1 MNVQLLRVVL
11 NTGHQ
16 CSEGPLQMR
25 VLRRVEGGEG
35 ILEVGLGVLQG
46 RATVGRGA
54 GGGDAVVADVG
65 IGIGVVE
72 VGGLQDAGVAGG
84 ELHGVIGISCGTA
97 RRIVLVQAAGAD
109 GGHRRPT
116 TTSSSSD
123 IVVGIHQR
131 VRRREPAGRA
141 VRDGRGQAAS
151 GRGDGGGRLRVA
163 VLHLDAGH
171 RRRLR

>member
-1 MNVQLLRVVL
+1 
-11 NTGHQ
+11 
-16 CSEGPLQMR
+16 MR

-35 ILEVGLGVLQG
+35 ILEVGLGVLQSG
-46 RATVGRGA
+46 ATVGRGP
-54 GGGDAVVADVG
+54 GGGDPVVADVG
-65 IGIGVVE
+65 IGAVGE

-116 TTSSSSD
+116 SSSSSSD
-123 IVVGIHQR
+123 IVIGIHQR
-131 VRRREPAGRA
+131 FCRREPAGRA
-141 VRDGRGQAAS
+141 ERDGRGQAAS

-163 VLHLDAGH
+163 VVLHLDAVH